1 MNKPRRALPLV
12 LSVGLLAVALRAA
25 GAVAAAP
32 SAELA
37 RCAAISAASERLA
50 CYDALAC
57 AGVTAA
63 DERLACYDALAQP
76 KSSPPQTAP
85 AEATRPETGSDDP
98 SSFGLARQPT
108 PAAVQGPQKITA
120 RVVRVSADRHGN
132 VTVILDNGQTWA
144 VYEPDPLLQL
154 GDAVTIRHAALG
166 SYLLTTAARHSY
178 RVQRL
183 Q

>member
-1 MNKPRRALPLV
+1 MNRPGRALPLV
-12 LSVGLLAVALRAA
+12 LLAGLLAVALRAA
-25 GAVAAAP
+25 GAVAASP

-50 CYDALAC
+50 CYDALRC
-57 AGVTAA
+57 ADIPAP

-76 KSSPPQTAP
+76 KASPPQIAP
-85 AEATRPETGSDDP
+85 AEPTRPETGSRDP
-98 SSFGLARQPT
+98 GSFGLAPQHT
-108 PAAVQGPQKITA
+108 PVDAQQKIQA
-120 RVVRVSADRHGN
+120 RVARVSADRQGK

-144 VYEPDPLLQL
+144 VYELDPVLQL
-154 GDAVTIRHAALG
+154 GDAVTIRRGALG
-166 SYLLTTAARHSY
+166 SYLLTTGQRHSY